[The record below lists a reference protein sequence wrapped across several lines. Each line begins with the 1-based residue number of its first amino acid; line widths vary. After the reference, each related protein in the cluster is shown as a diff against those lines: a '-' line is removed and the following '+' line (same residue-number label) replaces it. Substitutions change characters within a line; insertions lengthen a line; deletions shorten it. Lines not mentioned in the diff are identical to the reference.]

1 MGSRLVHVLLVSVV
15 TVVGLLVPWVQA
27 DDWVLLLEK
36 VLASAAIWRLS
47 GVELGVVHRLAEL
60 MVYAV
65 AGAML
70 GNAQAFALRRAGLQV
85 SGWAGTTAMAVAVGL
100 VGSRALAVALG
111 LSPGMAPVG
120 MGVVLGLTQ
129 GWLLR
134 REVHGAAVWV
144 AACAVGYGMAGPAA
158 DWKAHAWRTA
168 VEVGA
173 TWRLSSI
180 ALTAQAVT
188 WGALALCMAIGGA
201 FILTSLRTQVLPA
214 SDSRLPGALGQLAF
228 LGLALPLMVAL
239 EAREKSEPRWISS
252 ANPPARMQPRPMRT
266 WGPTRT
272 PSGEGVFSPGCASK
286 GCKPDMTYEEP
297 SPPPPST
304 RPVYPGRRAPTVH
317 DEHLYVLTG
326 TGRPRLVS
334 GQKWNNAASA
344 EGEPINEASGPRT
357 GRAASDVVVP

>member
-1 MGSRLVHVLLVSVV
+1 MGSRLVHVLLVSLV
-15 TVVGLLVPWVQA
+15 TVLGLLLPWVQA
-27 DDWVLLLEK
+27 DDWVRLLET

-60 MVYAV
+60 AVCAV

-85 SGWAGTTAMAVAVGL
+85 SGWAGMTSTAVAVGL

-120 MGVVLGLTQ
+120 MGLVLGLTQ

-158 DWKAHAWRTA
+158 DWKAHAWKSA
-168 VEVGA
+168 VEMGA

-180 ALTAQAVT
+180 TLTAQVVT
-188 WGALALCMAIGGA
+188 WGALAMCMAIGGV

-214 SDSRLPGALGQLAF
+214 PGSRLPGAVGQLAF

-239 EAREKSEPRWISS
+239 EAREKSEPRWI
-252 ANPPARMQPRPMRT
+252 
-266 WGPTRT
+266 
-272 PSGEGVFSPGCASK
+272 
-286 GCKPDMTYEEP
+286 
-297 SPPPPST
+297 
-304 RPVYPGRRAPTVH
+304 
-317 DEHLYVLTG
+317 
-326 TGRPRLVS
+326 
-334 GQKWNNAASA
+334 
-344 EGEPINEASGPRT
+344 
-357 GRAASDVVVP
+357 